1 MGYNL
6 VTNMRR
12 KKNTKVARMRR
23 ISSPERRV
31 WQRLP
36 LAIPVFVHG
45 IDETGQKFV
54 EFATAM
60 NISAG
65 GAQLAIRRHLSPRT
79 RISLEIPCS
88 VGPYRVVHTQI
99 RSTLPARILNRT
111 MASSEPFHLLGLKF
125 SRPLI
130 QGSAKRMLDGDGT
143 PRRRKTTST
152 K

>member
-1 MGYNL
+1 MSL
-6 VTNMRR
+6 RPR
-12 KKNTKVARMRR
+12 A
-23 ISSPERRV
+23 ERRH

-45 IDETGQKFV
+45 IDDQGKKFV

-65 GAQLAIRRHLSPRT
+65 GAQLAIRRHLPAT
-79 RISLEIPCS
+79 ARISLEIPCS
-88 VGPYRVVHTQI
+88 VGPYKTVRTQI
-99 RSTLPARILNRT
+99 RSTLPARILNKVQV
-111 MASSEPFHLLGLKF
+111 EGEQLQLLGLKF

-130 QGSAKRMLDGDGT
+130 YTREKRNG
-143 PRRRKTTST
+143 RKLISS